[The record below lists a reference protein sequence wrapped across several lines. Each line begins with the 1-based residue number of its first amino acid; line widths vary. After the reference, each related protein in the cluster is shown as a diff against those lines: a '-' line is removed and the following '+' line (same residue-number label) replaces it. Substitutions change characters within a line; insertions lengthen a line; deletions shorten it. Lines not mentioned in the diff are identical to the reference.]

1 MMKLLTLATYQRM
14 MAAIE
19 WVERQLQDKHGAGF
33 RPRHEPGG
41 PAFLKTTGD
50 YVGDGLYDARRLN
63 HNLEEMDPPV
73 EVLVRNIMEQG
84 QALPGESSQRHGI
97 VAGTILFGWPGG
109 ILHDRVIYNVQWD
122 VSAVRP
128 SKSAASPI
136 RARTIGRRSI
146 RPSSAR
152 IYDRDRNHPPL
163 RRRRARG
170 CAARPEP
177 RKDGRAG
184 VCLQP
189 ARWHHPGRTEG
200 SLYALGFILLRGM

>member
-122 VSAVRP
+122 VSAVRDLRFN
-128 SKSAASPI
+128 PI
-136 RARTIGRRSI
+136 NTSI
-146 RPSSAR
+146 EVSR
-152 IYDRDRNHPPL
+152 ITD
-163 RRRRARG
+163 
-170 CAARPEP
+170 
-177 RKDGRAG
+177 
-184 VCLQP
+184 
-189 ARWHHPGRTEG
+189 PGEDDWTPKHQAIICED
-200 SLYALGFILLRGM
+200 L